1 MKLSV
6 KNLGITA
13 GAIWGGAVLLV
24 GLAHLVWPNYG
35 TAFLELAASIY
46 PGYEIGGFG
55 SVIIGTLYA
64 LLDGGIGARSSPG
77 STTGWRLGSPPPP
90 ESEPP

>member
-13 GAIWGGAVLLV
+13 GVIWGGAVLLV

-55 SVIIGTLYA
+55 SVIIGSLYA
-64 LLDGGIGARSSPG
+64 LLDGGIGGAIFAWLYNTLAAR
-77 STTGWRLGSPPPP
+77 
-90 ESEPP
+90 EPAAP

>member
-13 GAIWGGAVLLV
+13 GVIWGGAVLLV
-24 GLAHLVWPNYG
+24 GLAHLVWPQYG

-64 LLDGGIGARSSPG
+64 LLDGGIGGAIFAWLYNTLAAREPA
-77 STTGWRLGSPPPP
+77 PP
-90 ESEPP
+90 

>member
-13 GAIWGGAVLLV
+13 GVIWGGAVLLV

-64 LLDGGIGARSSPG
+64 LLDGGIGGAIFAWLYNTLAAR
-77 STTGWRLGSPPPP
+77 
-90 ESEPP
+90 EPAAR